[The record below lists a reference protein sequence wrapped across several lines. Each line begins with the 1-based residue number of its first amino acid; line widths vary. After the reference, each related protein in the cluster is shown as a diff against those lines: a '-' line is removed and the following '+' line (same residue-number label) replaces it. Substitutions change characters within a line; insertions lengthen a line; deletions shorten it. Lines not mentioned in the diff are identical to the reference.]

1 MEFKGTKG
9 KWEYTYQPI
18 VSNGLYIQTIDK
30 NHKNTFIGEV
40 GGGLQSPNEIQA
52 NATLIAAAPDL
63 LEALQDMIFI
73 FESLCES
80 EKLKL
85 KPTDFNCYNDS
96 KAAIKKALTI
106 K

>member
-1 MEFKGTKG
+1 MEFKGTKESW
-9 KWEYTYQPI
+9 KQD
-18 VSNGLYIQTIDK
+18 GLLIFADDY
-30 NHKNTFIGEV
+30 F
-40 GGGLQSPNEIQA
+40 QSHICKMSDFYKDDISLA
-52 NATLIAAAPDL
+52 NATLIAASKDL
-63 LEALQDMIFI
+63 LKALQDMIFI

-96 KAAIKKALTI
+96 KAAINKALTI